1 MTTATETELPAQLE
15 SSRRMGWLRI
25 LMVFVLGLGLALV
38 LAVGGVLAYEQA
50 HAGKIGQGVHVGSV
64 DLSGLTRDQAAAKL
78 TAAYDSLSQGQL
90 TFKLPDGASTVSYA
104 DLGRKLDVDA
114 VVDAALAVG
123 RTGNPLIRVSDE
135 IRTAIKGTNIAPVV
149 TFDQAALNKGIARVA
164 AAVAT
169 VPVNATI
176 QSGPSGYVGTT
187 SSDGRTLVT
196 DSLAGQVMTELG
208 ALDAPAQ
215 QTIDVSASLVPVKP
229 TVSSASAATVAAGA
243 NADVAPIVLSHQT
256 NSWTIPA
263 ATVASWLE
271 VQVAPDGTY
280 MIQANPAKVT
290 ASLTALAAKI
300 NRKAVN
306 ATFLISKRNKV
317 VGVVPGQDGR
327 TLDVAGS
334 VSLIESLLSQRAS
347 GLASSAPITPAILTS
362 APSLSTA
369 AATSAAP
376 QMKAISSWTTYY
388 APGAHNG
395 NSANITIPAMAID
408 GTVVAPGAKFDFW
421 KSVGVVS
428 LAKGYKLGGAIING
442 HSVEGKT
449 IGGGIC
455 ST

>member
-1 MTTATETELPAQLE
+1 
-15 SSRRMGWLRI
+15 
-25 LMVFVLGLGLALV
+25 
-38 LAVGGVLAYEQA
+38 
-50 HAGKIGQGVHVGSV
+50 
-64 DLSGLTRDQAAAKL
+64 
-78 TAAYDSLSQGQL
+78 
-90 TFKLPDGASTVSYA
+90 
-104 DLGRKLDVDA
+104 
-114 VVDAALAVG
+114 
-123 RTGNPLIRVSDE
+123 
-135 IRTAIKGTNIAPVV
+135 
-149 TFDQAALNKGIARVA
+149 
-164 AAVAT
+164 
-169 VPVNATI
+169 
-176 QSGPSGYVGTT
+176 
-187 SSDGRTLVT
+187 
-196 DSLAGQVMTELG
+196 MTELG

-243 NADVAPIVLSHQT
+243 NAEVAPIVLSHQS

-334 VSLIESLLSQRAS
+334 VSLIENLLSQRAS
-347 GLASSAPITPAILTS
+347 GLASSAPITPAVLTS
-362 APSLSTA
+362 APTLSTA

-421 KSVGVVS
+421 KAVGVVS

-455 ST
+455 STSTTLFNAALRAGLEMGLRANHYYYISRYPKGLDATVWQDGSARSEHDLHQRHRLSDPDPDLRPAGHRPVHPVQRAQRSDGVDFQADRQELHPRLHHRRAHQGAQARPDRPE